1 MHTLK
6 KFIFKKSAVFL
17 LALLALLS
25 PFLVRATTANQIK
38 TSPEPAQV
46 ILVFGA
52 GLKDDGTPS
61 DVLMDRLKV
70 AAQLYEEGK
79 APDLILSGD
88 NRFENYS
95 EPDAMHDA
103 LVDLG
108 VPEEALHEDFAGRRT
123 YDTCVRAHQIW
134 GVDSAILVT
143 QEFHLPRALYTCK
156 NVGIQSQGV
165 SADLQPY
172 VNARYFAFREWLAT
186 YKAVVDLHL
195 VRPSVILGEP
205 ETLQ

>member
-1 MHTLK
+1 MSY
-6 KFIFKKSAVFL
+6 FCKKSSRKILGIFTIL
-17 LALLALLS
+17 FGLFS
-25 PFLVRATTANQIK
+25 PFLVRSGTQNLIVE
-38 TSPEPAQV
+38 SPEPAQV

-52 GLKDDGTPS
+52 GLKEDGTPS

-70 AAQLYEEGK
+70 AAQLYEDGK

-88 NRFENYS
+88 NRFENYN

-103 LVDLG
+103 LVNLG

-123 YDTCVRAHQIW
+123 YDTCVRARQVW
-134 GVDSAILVT
+134 GVESAILVT
-143 QEFHLPRALYTCK
+143 QEFHLPRTLYTCK

-195 VRPSVILGEP
+195 VRPNVILGER
-205 ETLQ
+205 EEL

>member
-1 MHTLK
+1 MVH
-6 KFIFKKSAVFL
+6 FCKKSSHKILGIFTIL
-17 LALLALLS
+17 FGLFS
-25 PFLVRATTANQIK
+25 PLLVRSGTQNLIVETPN
-38 TSPEPAQV
+38 EAQV

-52 GLKDDGTPS
+52 GLKENGTPS

-70 AAQLYEEGK
+70 AAQLYEDGK

-88 NRFENYS
+88 NRFENYN

-103 LVDLG
+103 LIDLG

-123 YDTCVRAHQIW
+123 YDTCVRARQVW
-134 GVDSAILVT
+134 GVESAILVT

-195 VRPSVILGEP
+195 VRPNVILGEP
-205 ETLQ
+205 ETL